1 MYRQFGKSGATIL
14 LTDGVSSFDENANI
28 VYWNPSDGNQV
39 EAGIQSSALGLAHEI
54 GHAVRF
60 FQNPTA
66 YRNETVWPYNSA
78 TGKFRVSQE
87 EIRNIPFE
95 QSVARQLGEPLR
107 YQYLDAQPY
116 KAPSVTFGCFA
127 GAPGCN

>member
-1 MYRQFGKSGATIL
+1 MTAAFMAVASEAATGLNHKQSPETKEAIDYLSKSKDFRSMYRQFGKSGATIL

-60 FQNPTA
+60 S
-66 YRNETVWPYNSA
+66 R
-78 TGKFRVSQE
+78 
-87 EIRNIPFE
+87 I
-95 QSVARQLGEPLR
+95 RQLIEMKPFGHTTLR
-107 YQYLDAQPY
+107 LAS
-116 KAPSVTFGCFA
+116 SVSLRRK
-127 GAPGCN
+127 